1 MHGIIEATAELSRR
15 DGVDIDRTFARL
27 TLLTVV
33 EHLDRVLHPD
43 ELRVLAESLPL
54 ALSIVLRRSPRDS
67 RLPFDVEETPARA
80 ACEAL
85 GRAVGGALGERL
97 RAEVPDVLLGRTAP
111 RRQPSHVDPME
122 IETQRPPAG

>member
-33 EHLDRVLHPD
+33 EHLDRVLHPE
-43 ELRVLAESLPL
+43 ELRALAEALPL
-54 ALSIVLRRSPRDS
+54 ALSILLRRSPRDS

-85 GRAVGGALGERL
+85 GRAVGGALGDRL
-97 RAEVPDVLLGRTAP
+97 RVDVPDALLGRQAS
-111 RRQPSHVDPME
+111 RRRASYVDPME
-122 IETQRPPAG
+122 IETQRPPSR